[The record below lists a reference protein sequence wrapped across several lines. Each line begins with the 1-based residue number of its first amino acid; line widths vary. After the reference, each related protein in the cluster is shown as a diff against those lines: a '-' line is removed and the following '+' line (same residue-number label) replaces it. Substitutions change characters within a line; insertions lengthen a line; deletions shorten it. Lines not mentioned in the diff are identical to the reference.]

1 MNVIFVA
8 GTAGAGKSL
17 LTSKLLSSYSEKGSN
32 AIAVNLDPGAIKL
45 PYTPVV
51 DVRDYV
57 DLNSVMERY
66 ELGPNGALIF
76 ASDYIATR
84 WSEIQA
90 EIDGTGADYAIIDT
104 PGQMEVFTYRN
115 SGSFIVSN
123 VTCTQKVV
131 VFLVDATLTT
141 TPSNL
146 VSMAF
151 LTYSIRLR
159 LGAPQV
165 VVLSKSDMVNDKID
179 KILNWTSSLT
189 ALEEALREEGGDS
202 ENYVFV
208 SNILRV
214 MSKIGFAYGIIPTS
228 SVTLDGFTNLS
239 SALSRILTGGEEVV
253 D

>member
-1 MNVIFVA
+1 MNAIFIT

-17 LTSKLLSSYSEKGSN
+17 LTSKLVSSYLEKGSN
-32 AIAVNLDPGAIKL
+32 AIAVNLDPGAIQL
-45 PYTPVV
+45 PYSPEV

-57 DLNSVMERY
+57 DLHSVMERY
-66 ELGPNGALIF
+66 QLGPNGALIF

-84 WSEIQA
+84 WGEIQA
-90 EIDGTGADYAIIDT
+90 EIDSTGADYAIIDT
-104 PGQMEVFTYRN
+104 PGQMELFTYRD
-115 SGSFIVSN
+115 SGTFIVSN
-123 VTCTQKVV
+123 ISCAQKVV
-131 VFLVDATLTT
+131 IFLVDATLTS
-141 TPSNL
+141 TPTNL
-146 VSMAF
+146 ISMAF
-151 LTYSIRLR
+151 LTYSVRLR

-165 VVLSKSDMVNDKID
+165 VALSKSDMVTDRIEE
-179 KILNWTSSLT
+179 ILNWTSSLT
-189 ALEEALREEGGDS
+189 ALEKALRDEKGDS

-239 SALSRILTGGEEVV
+239 AALSRILTGGEEVI

>member
-1 MNVIFVA
+1 VNAIFVA

-17 LTSKLLSSYSEKGSN
+17 LTSKLVASYLEKGAN
-32 AIAVNLDPGAIKL
+32 AIAVNLDPGAIQL
-45 PYTPVV
+45 PYTPAV

-76 ASDYIATR
+76 AADYIATR

-123 VTCTQKVV
+123 VACEQKVV
-131 VFLVDATLTT
+131 IFLVDATLTT

-165 VVLSKSDMVNDKID
+165 VALSKSDMVEDKID

-189 ALEEALREEGGDS
+189 ALETALREEGGDS
-202 ENYVFV
+202 ENYVFA

-239 SALSRILTGGEEVV
+239 SALSRILTGGEEIV

>member
-45 PYTPVV
+45 PYTPAV

-123 VTCTQKVV
+123 VTCTQKV
-131 VFLVDATLTT
+131 
-141 TPSNL
+141 
-146 VSMAF
+146 
-151 LTYSIRLR
+151 
-159 LGAPQV
+159 
-165 VVLSKSDMVNDKID
+165 
-179 KILNWTSSLT
+179 
-189 ALEEALREEGGDS
+189 
-202 ENYVFV
+202 
-208 SNILRV
+208 
-214 MSKIGFAYGIIPTS
+214 
-228 SVTLDGFTNLS
+228 
-239 SALSRILTGGEEVV
+239 
-253 D
+253 